1 MDCQNVSFPLHD
13 PLDCGC
19 GFRKA
24 LTLTTADHSFNQFHL
39 CFMQATHKGHD
50 LITGQ
55 GHFDIAHDLAFAI
68 GTWPFF
74 IIIFKHGSSP
84 VQFVSA
90 GLQ

>member
-1 MDCQNVSFPLHD
+1 MDCQIVSFHLHYAF
-13 PLDCGC
+13 DCGR

-24 LTLTTADHSFNQFHL
+24 LALTTADHGFNQFHL

-55 GHFDIAHDLAFAI
+55 GHFDIAHDLTFAV
-68 GTWPFF
+68 GTGTFF

-84 VQFVSA
+84 VQSVSA
-90 GLQ
+90 VLR